1 MRPEDRPLAQVPLFL
16 GDDGLDSIPCCH
28 GGHLAD
34 VVEEDDGILLKGRR
48 SPESRFRDVG
58 FAGQLELLVCVAGQ
72 SLLSAVPK
80 RDA

>member
-48 SPESRFRDVG
+48 SVESRFGGVG
-58 FAGQLELLVCVAGQ
+58 LPASSSSSSASLARA
-72 SLLSAVPK
+72 LLSAVLK
-80 RDA
+80 WDA